1 MPKGKT
7 TGDGRGGHRPNAGR
21 KKGSKNTKTLLK
33 EKIAEEIVLKEQLTE
48 DIRMLLPMGVRKK
61 GVKALEEVSKEVIE
75 EEVNKRIGHHAH
87 KLLNAQLSLAL
98 GTQHLYK
105 VKVKYKKNGEQ
116 EKTHHLVTDPE
127 EIREYLDN
135 PAKVEG
141 NDYFVITTKTPSE
154 TAINSALDR
163 LLGKASTKVVGANN
177 PDGSEGP
184 IKVVVANFSPQQETP
199 TVGAEEVVP
208 KIVENVVADAIEE
221 DDVAHQSPVQ
231 DTVQDEVQD
240 NPESNGN

>member
-1 MPKGKT
+1 MPDTLVKK
-7 TGDGRGGHRPNAGR
+7 DSRGGSRKNAGR

-33 EKIAEEIVLKEQLTE
+33 EKIAEEIVLKEQISE

-75 EEVNKRIGHHAH
+75 DEVNKRIGFHAH

-105 VKVKYKKNGEQ
+105 VKVTYDKQNNQKRE
-116 EKTHHLVTDPE
+116 HVLVTDPE
-127 EIREYLDN
+127 EIREYLDD
-135 PAKVEG
+135 PTKLQG
-141 NDYFVITTKTPSE
+141 DDYYVITTKQPSE

-163 LLGKASTKVVGANN
+163 LLGKASTKIVGASN

-184 IKVVVANFSPQQETP
+184 IKVVVANFSPQPQTS

-208 KIVENVVADAIEE
+208 KIIEAAVEEATEEGPVAQ
-221 DDVAHQSPVQ
+221 QS
-231 DTVQDEVQD
+231 QD
-240 NPESNGN
+240 NPTQDGN